1 MRRIGAGTACGLD
14 GNSIGLGDR
23 LGCRTAG
30 GRDEAD
36 ALEPV
41 AYARRVWCDRKRF
54 VETNLICCCELT
66 TVRKIFIFIFTT
78 LSALN

>member
-41 AYARRVWCDRKRF
+41 AYARRVWCDR
-54 VETNLICCCELT
+54 NCEKKSLFLSL
-66 TVRKIFIFIFTT
+66 VLYYSLCFKLKFILDT
-78 LSALN
+78 

>member
-41 AYARRVWCDRKRF
+41 AYARRVWCDRRRF
-54 VETNLICCCELT
+54 VET
-66 TVRKIFIFIFTT
+66 VRKNCEVTNCEKKT
-78 LSALN
+78 LFLSLLFYLFSI